1 MCFVLLEINN
11 FTGLRSFI
19 LNRRI
24 KRIKISY
31 TLIGMITLL
40 FKLLCVVVGL
50 NYKLQNGRK
59 IGLSLESYDHS
70 ARVYR
75 YTLE

>member
-1 MCFVLLEINN
+1 
-11 FTGLRSFI
+11 
-19 LNRRI
+19 
-24 KRIKISY
+24 
-31 TLIGMITLL
+31 MITLL

-75 YTLE
+75 YTLEGTSMHASRANPRS